1 MKKINILVSCLFIVG
16 IMSAQK
22 NFEKN
27 ALTQAKQMAN
37 EYNNQNYEKYVD
49 FLFPT
54 DWGKESKT
62 LAGLGK
68 SRTEQQDTVPFK
80 IVRVLKSAI
89 KENEYQALVLC
100 KFLNKDSYVFSLSKD
115 GGRNWLFTCP
125 ISTKLYFNMALVKI
139 PTLDTTFS
147 DIIDTKY
154 GKRAYYKKGKKITPF
169 KFTDI
174 QGKSISSD
182 SLKGKVIVLNFW
194 SISCSSCIAEMP
206 ELNKLVA
213 KMRGKDVVFIAP
225 AVLSPKDVL
234 INNFLP
240 KHPFDFRVVPIDID
254 DYSVSVF
261 PTLVIIDRN
270 LKVVESSSKLSN
282 KDLEQK
288 IEKSL
293 SNIN

>member
-1 MKKINILVSCLFIVG
+1 
-16 IMSAQK
+16 
-22 NFEKN
+22 
-27 ALTQAKQMAN
+27 
-37 EYNNQNYEKYVD
+37 
-49 FLFPT
+49 
-54 DWGKESKT
+54 
-62 LAGLGK
+62 
-68 SRTEQQDTVPFK
+68 
-80 IVRVLKSAI
+80 
-89 KENEYQALVLC
+89 
-100 KFLNKDSYVFSLSKD
+100 
-115 GGRNWLFTCP
+115 
-125 ISTKLYFNMALVKI
+125 
-139 PTLDTTFS
+139 
-147 DIIDTKY
+147 
-154 GKRAYYKKGKKITPF
+154 
-169 KFTDI
+169 
-174 QGKSISSD
+174 
-182 SLKGKVIVLNFW
+182 
-194 SISCSSCIAEMP
+194 MP